1 VAYANEKIFLKK
13 EDYGMVEF
21 FLSTVRD
28 IIVNQKN
35 KEEKKDF
42 LLRSLFAECKKN
54 LEIIKIIKKDKINED
69 YIKNVKTLGNIL
81 NNEIGQLVLLNQDGI
96 LDEIHAIQDDLNS
109 KAEINNN
116 AENEDDDK
124 LEKPKTL
131 KQAID
136 FYVNKIETLKTLAN
150 LSDDEFNIFPKIRVQ
165 MRLENIEKYLKVVK
179 MTIEENLKYC
189 KGN

>member
-1 VAYANEKIFLKK
+1 
-13 EDYGMVEF
+13 MVEF
-21 FLSTVRD
+21 FLTTVRD
-28 IIVNQKN
+28 TIVNQKN

-96 LDEIHAIQDDLNS
+96 LDEIQAIQDDLDF
-109 KAEINNN
+109 KAEINNT
-116 AENEDDDK
+116 AENEDNDK
-124 LEKPKTL
+124 LENPKTL
-131 KQAID
+131 KQAIT
-136 FYVNKIETLKTLAN
+136 FYVNKIDILKTLAN
-150 LSDDEFNIFPKIRVQ
+150 LSDDEFDIFPKFRVQ
-165 MRLENIEKYLKVVK
+165 LRLENIEKYLKVVK
-179 MTIEENLKYC
+179 KTIDSEFLR

>member
-1 VAYANEKIFLKK
+1 
-13 EDYGMVEF
+13 MVEF

-54 LEIIKIIKKDKINED
+54 LEIIKIVKKDKINED

-165 MRLENIEKYLKVVK
+165 LRLENIEKYLKVVK
-179 MTIEENLKYC
+179 KTIDSKFLS

>member
-1 VAYANEKIFLKK
+1 
-13 EDYGMVEF
+13 MVEF

-35 KEEKKDF
+35 KKEKKDF

-165 MRLENIEKYLKVVK
+165 LRLENIEKYLKVVK
-179 MTIEENLKYC
+179 KTIDSEFLS

>member
-1 VAYANEKIFLKK
+1 
-13 EDYGMVEF
+13 MVEF

-42 LLRSLFAECKKN
+42 LLRSLLAECKKN
-54 LEIIKIIKKDKINED
+54 LEIIKVIKKEQLNTN
-69 YIKNVKTLGNIL
+69 YIQNVKTLGKIL
-81 NNEIGQLVLLNQDGI
+81 NNEIGQLILLNQDSI
-96 LDEIHAIQDDLNS
+96 LDEIKAIQDDLDF
-109 KAEINNN
+109 KTEINGKS
-116 AENEDDDK
+116 ENEDNDK

-131 KQAID
+131 KQAIV

-179 MTIEENLKYC
+179 MTIEENLIYC

>member
-1 VAYANEKIFLKK
+1 
-13 EDYGMVEF
+13 MVEH
-21 FLSTVRD
+21 FLPIFRD
-28 IIVNQKN
+28 IIVNKSN
-35 KEEKKDF
+35 KKSKQDF

-54 LEIIKIIKKDKINED
+54 LEIIKVIKKDQLNTN
-69 YIKNVKTLGNIL
+69 YIQNVKTLGKIL
-81 NNEIGQLVLLNQDGI
+81 NNEIGQLVLLNQDSI
-96 LDEIHAIQDDLNS
+96 LDEIQAIQDDLDF
-109 KAEINNN
+109 KTEINGKS
-116 AENEDDDK
+116 ENEDNDK

-131 KQAID
+131 KQAIV

-179 MTIEENLKYC
+179 MTIEENLIYC

>member
-1 VAYANEKIFLKK
+1 
-13 EDYGMVEF
+13 MVEF
-21 FLSTVRD
+21 FLSTVKEC
-28 IIVNQKN
+28 IVNQIDTKS
-35 KEEKKDF
+35 KQDF

-54 LEIIKIIKKDKINED
+54 LEIIKIVKKDKINED
-69 YIKNVKTLGNIL
+69 YIKSVKTLGNIL

>member
-1 VAYANEKIFLKK
+1 
-13 EDYGMVEF
+13 MVEF
-21 FLSTVRD
+21 FLSTVKEC
-28 IIVNQKN
+28 IVNQIDTKS
-35 KEEKKDF
+35 KQDF

-54 LEIIKIIKKDKINED
+54 LEIIKIVKKDKINED
-69 YIKNVKTLGNIL
+69 YIKNVKTLGKIL

-165 MRLENIEKYLKVVK
+165 LRLENIEKYLKVVK
-179 MTIEENLKYC
+179 KTIDSEFLSKAN
-189 KGN
+189 